1 VALLMRAGNACDAD
15 SYRRLLL
22 ELTLDRRD
30 LGLETDFGAGSGN
43 TPTLRALATLAYD
56 CRRSDM
62 FQTELM
68 DRRSRRRNLVPPL
81 HHCDDDAHALA
92 LRALGMGCVKLDFGR
107 GARAIAGRIIR
118 QNSYNS
124 PKFSSGSIMKRA
136 GAAVSLKRTPNFGP
150 DPSSRVSLC
159 LPAVSISI
167 DPV

>member
-68 DRRSRRRNLVPPL
+68 DRRSRRRILAR
-81 HHCDDDAHALA
+81 CDDDAHALA
-92 LRALGMGCVKLDFGR
+92 LRALGMGRVKLDFGR
-107 GARAIAGRIIR
+107 GVRAIA
-118 QNSYNS
+118 
-124 PKFSSGSIMKRA
+124 A
-136 GAAVSLKRTPNFGP
+136 
-150 DPSSRVSLC
+150 
-159 LPAVSISI
+159 
-167 DPV
+167 